1 MMLSNKRKKLKRK
14 ESLSKKRAKINRKK
28 SLRKKGKRKVTS
40 TSH

>member
-1 MMLSNKRKKLKRK
+1 MLSNKRKKLKRK